1 MTPDGYIDG
10 LEEPRRDDVRRLD
23 ELIRESLPGRERTL
37 ANGMLAY
44 GPYRYRYATGREGDT
59 SLVALAS
66 QKRYISLYVMCAA
79 DGQYLAERY
88 AARLPKAS
96 VGKSCIRFKRTDDVD
111 LGVLREL
118 LAEADRIGPASE
130 KKT

>member
-10 LEEPRRDDVRRLD
+10 LEAPRRDDVRRLD
-23 ELIRESLPGRERTL
+23 ELIRESMPGRERTL

-66 QKRYISLYVMCAA
+66 QKRYISLYVMCSA

-88 AARLPKAS
+88 APRLPKAS
-96 VGKSCIRFKRTDDVD
+96 VGKSCIRFKRADDVD
-111 LGVLREL
+111 LGVLREML
-118 LAEADRIGPASE
+118 TEADRIGPASE